1 MELLPIGSKGRT
13 EVLRDAANQG
23 IEVINHLK
31 VEIVFSN
38 GNGPDVIL
46 ELLQGFGS
54 DAPGTAGQDKPQE
67 GITFSIGS
75 DRCLLGTQ
83 GESQLRQESLDL
95 GPSLF
100 GLGAVLTKHD
110 EVVGVAHEAQAEL
123 IEMPVEPVEDDVC
136 QQGGRLLRLVACPWW
151 SPRADR
157 LQALRSGESV
167 RGGRALYHLPHDLE
181 RLEG

>member
-38 GNGPDVIL
+38 GNGADFIL

-67 GITFSIGS
+67 GINFSIGR
-75 DRCLLGTQ
+75 DRCLFKGK
-83 GESQLRQESLDL
+83 GESVSGQESLTC

-100 GLGAVLTKHD
+100 RK
-110 EVVGVAHEAQAEL
+110 
-123 IEMPVEPVEDDVC
+123 
-136 QQGGRLLRLVACPWW
+136 
-151 SPRADR
+151 
-157 LQALRSGESV
+157 
-167 RGGRALYHLPHDLE
+167 
-181 RLEG
+181 